1 MIKKVLIIEDDNDT
15 LELLLHIVSHLN
27 FECSD
32 SKFTLPLDE
41 LDRIKP
47 DLILLDHWL
56 PNEYGADYCNKI
68 KSNDATRRIPV
79 IIISF
84 VAKLAEIALNSK
96 ADAHIAKPF
105 EVDELED
112 LIRKMIK

>member
-1 MIKKVLIIEDDNDT
+1 
-15 LELLLHIVSHLN
+15 
-27 FECSD
+27 
-32 SKFTLPLDE
+32 
-41 LDRIKP
+41 
-47 DLILLDHWL
+47 
-56 PNEYGADYCNKI
+56 
-68 KSNDATRRIPV
+68 V